1 MNQRFR
7 SKKIIWCIFIL
18 YLIFMVWVL
27 FGRNRFDVGKPY
39 WEEVQLN
46 INLLPF
52 STIKGYLHILINNT
66 NPHLV
71 PHALLNLVGNV
82 VAFIPLGF
90 FVSHL
95 FVCEKTFR
103 RFLFHNILLI
113 SFIELIQLFTLRG
126 SCDIDDLILNIS
138 GSIIGFFIQCLVW
151 RWLGYVADRRNNS
164 RL

>member
-1 MNQRFR
+1 MNQRFS

-27 FGRNRFDVGKPY
+27 LGRNRFDIGKPY

-52 STIKGYLHILINNT
+52 STIKGYLHILVNNT
-66 NPHLV
+66 NSHLV
-71 PHALLNLVGNV
+71 PHVLLNLIGNV
-82 VAFIPLGF
+82 VSFIPLGF
-90 FVSHL
+90 FMSYL

-103 RFLFHNILLI
+103 RFLFHNVLLI
-113 SFIELIQLFTLRG
+113 SGIELIQLFALRG
-126 SCDIDDLILNIS
+126 SCDIDDLILNVS
-138 GSIIGFFIQCLVW
+138 GSIIGFFIQCLVGS
-151 RWLGYVADRRNNS
+151 WLRHIADRRNNG